1 MNPMKFFSI
10 VISMSAIVGFFACGN
25 NVGEAYYDSN
35 NQFSDLVKDLNEQF
49 SENAGYQSIMISYDE
64 IMGNT
69 ILVKVSRD
77 INKNKIEEWFY
88 MNGAWDKKAD
98 TTLQLENK
106 SPSDFLFSLKNDYD
120 ISKLVDLVKN
130 SKNRVKDELKVNE
143 VVCKSVNL
151 LMRNKRVSEN
161 KMDDLITQI
170 TIEPLEGGI
179 SYNLSYDA
187 EGNLKD
193 MTK

>member
-1 MNPMKFFSI
+1 MKNFSF
-10 VISMSAIVGFFACGN
+10 VISLIAIFSFFACGN

-49 SENAGYQSIMISYDE
+49 SEKAGYQSIMISYDE

-77 INKNKIEEWFY
+77 IDKNKIEEWFY
-88 MNGAWDKKAD
+88 MNGDWDKKAD
-98 TTLQLENK
+98 TTLQLGDKN
-106 SPSDFLFSLKNDYD
+106 PSDFLFSLKNDYD
-120 ISKLVDLVKN
+120 ISRLVDMVKN
-130 SKNRVKDELKVNE
+130 SKKRVKDELKVNE

-151 LMRNKRVSEN
+151 LMRTKRVSEN

-170 TIEPLEGGI
+170 TIEPLDRGI
-179 SYNLSYDA
+179 SYNLSYDS

-193 MTK
+193 IAK